1 MHDDKLEVR
10 VEQAHITPFWHKLPF
25 FFTFPF
31 RIGPLVFM
39 ACLVLASALAGLVLG
54 SFGLLFKGLLVYF
67 GLRYGFNVLELFA
80 KGRFEGESPDHTLW
94 GPEKRPAKLGLVILL
109 FILIGGLLGDR
120 LVDARIAR
128 DAAVQA
134 QILAHATR
142 ERGLTLPSTSAAKAD
157 AAPVAPAAAA
167 AGGEAH
173 TDADTDADDEPS
185 GAAPADTATGIAA
198 ADPATD
204 VATAAEAATRRAE
217 LLEAYRPEAGDPAW
231 FRLLPAWYWLVMIA
245 LSLLLPAATIVI
257 ALDDAF
263 FRALNPLN
271 VLHYIGT
278 MRGAYFV
285 LWGFFLLIAGARHLV
300 LTLGAGW
307 PTVLRLPVELGL
319 ATYLGLVLCALL
331 GYALYQ
337 FHQELRLDV
346 EVDFDSH
353 RRAGGAERI
362 AHAGSTH
369 RALRAATEP
378 QDKLERKLQPLLAE
392 GRFAE
397 AVAEVKDEMRYAKLD
412 PDLNDRLHAIHQQ
425 SGDTAATLAH
435 GPQWLAALALADRGK
450 AALAALRQLQ
460 QLDPGFVV
468 TEGRAV
474 LPLAKAAMKQGD
486 HALAVKLLQGFDKRF
501 PDHEDLPAVYFLGA
515 RLMSEHARQHDK
527 AAKLLRGVLARYPGH
542 ALADEVRTYLTVLE
556 RMPQAPR

>member
-54 SFGLLFKGLLVYF
+54 SFGLLFKGLLVYL

-80 KGRFEGESPDHTLW
+80 RGRFEGESPDHTLW

-109 FILIGGLLGDR
+109 FILVGGLLGDR
-120 LVDARIAR
+120 LVDSRIAR
-128 DAAVQA
+128 DPAVQS
-134 QILAHATR
+134 QILATAAR
-142 ERGLTLPSTSAAKAD
+142 DRDLTLPSPSAAKA
-157 AAPVAPAAAA
+157 AVEPVAPAAPAA
-167 AGGEAH
+167 AGA
-173 TDADTDADDEPS
+173 DADNDTDDEPA
-185 GAAPADTATGIAA
+185 GVATADTATGVAAA
-198 ADPATD
+198 ADPATG
-204 VATAAEAATRRAE
+204 AANAAEAATRRAE
-217 LLEAYRPEAGDPAW
+217 LLEAYRPEAFEPAW
-231 FRLLPAWYWLVMIA
+231 FRLLPAWYWLVMLL
-245 LSLLLPAATIVI
+245 LSLMLPAATIVI

-263 FRALNPLN
+263 FRSLNPLN
-271 VLHYIGT
+271 VLHYAGT

-285 LWGFFLLIAGARHLV
+285 LWAFFLLIAGARHLV
-300 LTLGAGW
+300 LTVGAGW

-346 EVDFDSH
+346 EVDFDTH

-362 AHAGSTH
+362 ARTGSTH
-369 RALRAATEP
+369 AALREAAGP

-397 AVAEVKDEMRYAKLD
+397 AIAEVKDEMRYAKLD
-412 PDLNDRLHAIHQQ
+412 PELNDRLHAIHVQ
-425 SGDTAATLAH
+425 SGDHAATLAH
-435 GPQWLAALALADRGK
+435 GQQWVAALALADRGK
-450 AALAALRQLQ
+450 AALAALRSLQ
-460 QLDPGFVV
+460 QLDAGFVV
-468 TEGRAV
+468 AEGRAL
-474 LPLAKAAMKQGD
+474 LPLAKAAIKQGE

-501 PDHEDLPAVYFLGA
+501 PDHADLPAVYFLGA
-515 RLMSEHARQHDK
+515 QLMSEHARQHDK

-542 ALADEVRTYLTVLE
+542 ALAGEVQTYLAVLE
-556 RMPQAPR
+556 RLPQAPR